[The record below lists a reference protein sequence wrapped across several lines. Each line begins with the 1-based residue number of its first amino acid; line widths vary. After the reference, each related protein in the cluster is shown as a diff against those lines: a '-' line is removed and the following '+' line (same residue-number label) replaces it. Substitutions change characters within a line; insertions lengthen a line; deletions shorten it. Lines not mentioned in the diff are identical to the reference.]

1 MRSNDT
7 AREDSAHWGVGG
19 MFDVLNRWHPL
30 TLAAGMV
37 AAAWS
42 SQAHASGLDSPQV
55 GSGGSSPVTADAAA
69 VHWNPGQL
77 GFLDRGSFDFGAA
90 VIVGRVGYERER
102 RGQYQF
108 SDNFDFA
115 EPIPAADLDASLTG
129 PAQAVGATPVGPL
142 VDLFVAAPVI
152 PDRLVLGGGVYIP
165 YAATLD
171 FPENGPQRFALQSIF
186 LVSLHTTFSAAV
198 KVHDR
203 VSIGAGAT
211 YVFSFLELSKIQDFG
226 SIGLLSDALAEDPI
240 GQENDFGVNAPST
253 VRELDVMARPISIE
267 RAVSHSPS
275 FNVGLAVQATDR
287 VNLGL
292 VYQHGSRL
300 RFRGDFQLD
309 MDDDFFTQD
318 LASQGLQY
326 PALIRGTTEVEMRL
340 PKRITLGAGIDA
352 TDRVRIDTWASYATY
367 QDFDVIDIELSSPDL
382 AQPEL
387 GVGPVANQP
396 LARDWRGTFHLE
408 VAPRIQLTE
417 RLRLNTLVGYHSPA
431 SPDSTLDV
439 ASPDGHRLVFGGGV
453 DIGLNDRW
461 SLLADLEGQA
471 IVPRTVTTSDF
482 DLGNGRYSL
491 FLGQLGLHARMRF
504 GAPGGPQKPK

>member
-1 MRSNDT
+1 MF
-7 AREDSAHWGVGG
+7 GV
-19 MFDVLNRWHPL
+19 LKRWHPL

-37 AAAWS
+37 AVAWS
-42 SQAHASGLDSPQV
+42 SAAHASGLDSPQV
-55 GSGGSSPVTADAAA
+55 GNGGSSPLTADAAA

-90 VIVGRVGYERER
+90 LIVGRIGYQRER
-102 RGQYQF
+102 LGQYQF

-115 EPIPAADLDASLTG
+115 EPISPTDLDATRTG
-129 PAQAVGATPVGPL
+129 PTQAVGTTPVGPL
-142 VDLFVAAPVI
+142 VDMFVAAPVI
-152 PDRLVLGGGVYIP
+152 PDRLVIGGGLYIP

-171 FPENGPQRFALQSIF
+171 FPDNGPQRFALQSIF
-186 LVSLHTTFSAAV
+186 LVSLHTTLSASV

-211 YVFSFLELSKIQDFG
+211 YVFSFLELSKVQDFG

-240 GQENDFGVNAPST
+240 GQENDFGTDAPST

-275 FNVGLAVQATDR
+275 FNVGLAVRATDR
-287 VNLGL
+287 IDLGL

-300 RFRGDFQLD
+300 RFRGDFQLN

-340 PKRITLGAGIDA
+340 PKRITLGAGIEA
-352 TDRVRIDTWASYATY
+352 TDWVRIDTWASYATY

-387 GVGPVANQP
+387 GVGAVANQP

-408 VAPRIQLTE
+408 VAPRIQLSD

-439 ASPDGHRLVFGGGV
+439 ASPDGHRMIFGGGV
-453 DIGLNDRW
+453 EVSLNDSW

-471 IVPRTVTTSDF
+471 IIPRTVTTSTY
-482 DLGNGRYSL
+482 DLANGRYSL
-491 FLGQLGLHARMRF
+491 FLGQLGVHARMRF
-504 GAPGGPQKPK
+504 GGASRPQEPK

>member
-1 MRSNDT
+1 M
-7 AREDSAHWGVGG
+7 
-19 MFDVLNRWHPL
+19 NRWHPL
-30 TLAAGMV
+30 AFAAGLV
-37 AAAWS
+37 GLGWS
-42 SQAHASGLDSPQV
+42 SPARASGLDSPQV
-55 GSGGSSPVTADAAA
+55 GSGGSSPLTADAAA

-77 GFLDRGSFDFGAA
+77 GFLDRGSFDFGAG
-90 VIVGRVGYERER
+90 VIVGRIGYERER
-102 RGQYQF
+102 LGQYQY

-115 EPIPAADLDASLTG
+115 EPVPAADLDASATG
-129 PAQAVGATPVGPL
+129 PAQAVGSTPVGPL

-152 PDRLVLGGGVYIP
+152 PGRLVLGGGLYIP

-171 FPENGPQRFALQSIF
+171 FPDDGPQRFALQSIS
-186 LVSLHTTFSAAV
+186 LVSLHTTLSAAV

-211 YVFSFLELSKIQDFG
+211 YVFSFLELSKVQDFG
-226 SIGLLSDALAEDPI
+226 SVGLLSDALAQDPI

-267 RAVSHSPS
+267 RAISHSPS

-300 RFRGDFQLD
+300 RFRGDFQLN

-326 PALIRGTTEVEMRL
+326 PALIRGKTEVEMRL

-352 TDRVRIDTWASYATY
+352 TDRVRIDAWASYATY
-367 QDFDVIDIELSSPDL
+367 QEFDVIDIELSSPDL

-396 LARDWRGTFHLE
+396 LVRDWQGTFHIE
-408 VAPRIQLTE
+408 VAPRIEVTE
-417 RLRLNTLVGYHSPA
+417 RLRINTLVGYHSPA

-439 ASPDGHRLVFGGGV
+439 ASPDGHRLIFGGGV
-453 DIGLNDRW
+453 DVSLNDRW

-471 IVPRTVTTSDF
+471 ILPRTVTTSTH
-482 DLGNGRYSL
+482 DLANGRYSL

-504 GAPGGPQKPK
+504 GAPGAPQEAK

>member
-1 MRSNDT
+1 
-7 AREDSAHWGVGG
+7 
-19 MFDVLNRWHPL
+19 MFGVLNRSLPL
-30 TLAAGMV
+30 TFAAGLV
-37 AAAWS
+37 GLGWS

-55 GSGGSSPVTADAAA
+55 GNGGSSPLTADAAA

-77 GFLDRGSFDFGAA
+77 GFLDRGSFDFGAG
-90 VIVGRVGYERER
+90 VIVGRIGYQRER
-102 RGQYQF
+102 LGQYQY

-115 EPIPAADLDASLTG
+115 EPIPPSDLDLARTG
-129 PAQAVGATPVGPL
+129 PTKAVGATPVGPL
-142 VDLFVAAPVI
+142 LDMFVAAPVI
-152 PDRLVLGGGVYIP
+152 PDRLVIGGGLYIP

-171 FPENGPQRFALQSIF
+171 FPDNGPQRFALQSIF
-186 LVSLHTTFSAAV
+186 LVSLHTTLSAAV

-203 VSIGAGAT
+203 VSIGAGVT
-211 YVFSFLELSKIQDFG
+211 YVFSFLELSKVQDFG

-267 RAVSHSPS
+267 RAISHSPS
-275 FNVGLAVQATDR
+275 FNAGLAVQATDR
-287 VNLGL
+287 VNLAL

-300 RFRGDFQLD
+300 RFRGDFQLN

-318 LASQGLQY
+318 LAAQGLEY
-326 PALIRGTTEVEMRL
+326 PALIRGKTEVEMRL

-352 TDRVRIDTWASYATY
+352 ADRVRIDAWASYATY
-367 QDFDVIDIELSSPDL
+367 QDFDVIDIKLNSPDL

-396 LARDWRGTFHLE
+396 LVRDWRGTIQLD

-417 RLRLNTLVGYHSPA
+417 RLRLNTLLGYQSPA
-431 SPDSTLDV
+431 SPDSSIDV

-453 DIGLNDRW
+453 DVTLNDRW

-471 IVPRTVTTSDF
+471 IVPRTVTTSTY

-491 FLGQLGLHARMRF
+491 FLAQLGLHARMRF
-504 GAPGGPQKPK
+504 GGPGDAQKPK